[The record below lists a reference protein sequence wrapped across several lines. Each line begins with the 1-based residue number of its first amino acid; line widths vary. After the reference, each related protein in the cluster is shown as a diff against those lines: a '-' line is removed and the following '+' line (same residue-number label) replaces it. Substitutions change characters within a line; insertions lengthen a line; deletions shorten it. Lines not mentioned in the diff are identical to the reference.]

1 MLICLLFML
10 IDWCLQ
16 MFMAITELVLRS
28 KQDNQQRI
36 QQQQSDTVK
45 LGGKADKSHKKR
57 ANKCC

>member
-1 MLICLLFML
+1 ML
-10 IDWCLQ
+10 IDWSLQ